1 MNAGCQITPRRS
13 PPRRL
18 GRSRTAQ
25 SRAAPSRSEPP
36 SKNAAPRRRGV
47 HLGSSPLSSM
57 ALLKR
62 SRADPARALFE
73 PDPTSLKPK
82 RRRASKA
89 RDVSDDLELGPRRRP
104 RQILERGPRVTRAA
118 RVAPRVGGVA
128 PHGIWP
134 AAARGRSAFEPFK
147 KLTLVTPRPISVT
160 PSNSPSRRSP
170 LKRRKRDDTVSATRS
185 NLDSE
190 SGVCHCRKFVC
201 KVCKSR
207 PRARSVDTFY

>member
-1 MNAGCQITPRRS
+1 MERQAWGYL
-13 PPRRL
+13 RRL
-18 GRSRTAQ
+18 EALEGRFIQIFSVRFTGRALRLTGFLLAPPASTMHHGCLRTPPPASESRVID
-25 SRAAPSRSEPP
+25 APF
-36 SKNAAPRRRGV
+36 APVRPCPAVVNPGAILPALPVLR
-47 HLGSSPLSSM
+47 GSSYSQDTKLHHED
-57 ALLKR
+57 A
-62 SRADPARALFE
+62 
-73 PDPTSLKPK
+73 
-82 RRRASKA
+82 
-89 RDVSDDLELGPRRRP
+89 
-104 RQILERGPRVTRAA
+104 AA
-118 RVAPRVGGVA
+118 RVAPRFGAGA

>member
-1 MNAGCQITPRRS
+1 MASQEQKAQK
-13 PPRRL
+13 
-18 GRSRTAQ
+18 RTA
-25 SRAAPSRSEPP
+25 SRIVDAKAFAPVRPCGTAVKP
-36 SKNAAPRRRGV
+36 GAILPALPVLR
-47 HLGSSPLSSM
+47 GSSYNQDTKLHHED
-57 ALLKR
+57 A
-62 SRADPARALFE
+62 
-73 PDPTSLKPK
+73 
-82 RRRASKA
+82 
-89 RDVSDDLELGPRRRP
+89 
-104 RQILERGPRVTRAA
+104 AA
-118 RVAPRVGGVA
+118 RVAPRIGGAA

-170 LKRRKRDDTVSATRS
+170 LKRRERDDTVSATRS